1 MIKVIVGYR
10 VKKDRDIKPLLLKLR
25 MDAMQYPG
33 FVGAENLVNRKDS
46 SVIVVI
52 SAWERPENWI
62 AWEKSKVRAELIKE
76 IEPLIQ
82 DQTRVAIYDII
93 PTTKWAQFT

>member
-10 VKKDRDIKPLLLKLR
+10 VKKGRDVRPLLLKLR

-33 FVGAENLVNRKDS
+33 FVGAENLTNRRDS
-46 SVIVVI
+46 SIIIVI
-52 SAWERPENWI
+52 STWERPENWI

-76 IEPLIQ
+76 IDPLVE
-82 DQTRVAIYDII
+82 DKTRVEIYDII
-93 PTTKWAQFT
+93 PTRQWV

>member
-10 VKKDRDIKPLLLKLR
+10 VKKGADIRPPLLKFR

-33 FVGAENLVNRKDS
+33 FVGAENLTNRRDS
-46 SVIVVI
+46 SIIIVI
-52 SAWERPENWI
+52 STWEGPENWI

-76 IEPLIQ
+76 IEPLVE

-93 PTTKWAQFT
+93 PTTKWV

>member
-1 MIKVIVGYR
+1 MIKVIMGYR
-10 VKKDRDIKPLLLKLR
+10 MKKGADVKPLLLKLR

-33 FVGAENLVNRKDS
+33 FVGAENLTHRRDS
-46 SVIVVI
+46 SLVLVI
-52 SAWERPENWI
+52 STWERPENWV

-76 IEPLIQ
+76 LEPLVE

-93 PTTKWAQFT
+93 PTAKWS

>member
-10 VKKDRDIKPLLLKLR
+10 VKKGADIKPLLLKLR

-33 FVGAENLVNRKDS
+33 FVGAENLMNRRDS
-46 SVIVVI
+46 SIILVI
-52 SAWERPENWI
+52 STWDRAENWI
-62 AWEKSKVRAELIKE
+62 AWEKSKVGAELLKE
-76 IEPLIQ
+76 IEPLVE

-93 PTTKWAQFT
+93 PTKKWV